1 MSLMV
6 NKIFL
11 HATYN
16 CNANCVHCA
25 VPKAKTAI
33 SKENF
38 NRVVNMARKENT
50 EYLVIGG
57 GEPMMHPNI
66 LNMVE
71 YAADNG
77 LKVKIETNGMLLTK
91 EKLEVLSKSI
101 FQINIS
107 MDGINSKT
115 HNKIRQANA
124 FNNAIEGI
132 TYARQ
137 LGIDVAIWSV
147 IMRDNANE
155 ALEIISLAKSLG
167 VNKVS
172 FLYATPVGAGYK
184 NKDKIL
190 MDPIKYYEM
199 FRAIKSTSA
208 DMQIR
213 IAPYTVPFDKIHEF
227 EKEYLPEIGSVS
239 CMIYDK
245 SIIHIDPEGDIFPCV
260 LLLHRKEFSM
270 GNVARNNELSRILR
284 WDDNKWAM
292 VLRSLDSHKAD
303 AKKEGYEEA
312 GCIGLCLAS
321 NTKIDERMSH
331 GLPICPSKT
340 ITKEWDFK
348 DKK

>member
-1 MSLMV
+1 MFLMV

-25 VPKAKTAI
+25 VPKAKNVI

-38 NRVVNMARKENT
+38 NRIVNMARKENT

-77 LKVKIETNGMLLTK
+77 LKVKIETNGMLLNK
-91 EKLEVLSKSI
+91 EKLERLSKSI

-107 MDGINSKT
+107 MDGIDSKT
-115 HNKIRQANA
+115 HNKIRRVDA
-124 FNNAIEGI
+124 FNNAIEVI
-132 TYARQ
+132 KYARQ

-147 IMRDNANE
+147 IMKENANE
-155 ALEIISLAKSLG
+155 AVEIISLAKNLG

-172 FLYATPVGAGYK
+172 FLYATPVGAGYR
-184 NKDKIL
+184 NRDKIL
-190 MDPIKYYEM
+190 IDPSKYYEM
-199 FRAIKSTSA
+199 FKAIKSTSS

-213 IAPYTVPFDKIHEF
+213 IAPYTIPFDKIKEF
-227 EKEYLPEIGSVS
+227 EKEYMSEIGNAN

-245 SIIHIDPEGDIFPCV
+245 SIIHIDPNGNIFPCV

-270 GNVARNNELSRILR
+270 GNVANNNELSRILR
-284 WDDNKWAM
+284 GEDNKWAM
-292 VLRSLDSHKAD
+292 ILQHLDNYKAN
-303 AKKEGYEEA
+303 ANKEGYKEA

-321 NTKIDERMSH
+321 NTKVDERLRQ

-340 ITKEWDFK
+340 ITKEWEFK